1 MIPLIPTLVLAFV
14 SFACSAFVIL
24 RIVIPILPPHPL
36 SKRVAPAEFGLPNF
50 RSLSAADKSH
60 IWLASFDILAIG
72 IFVWQAVNE
81 HIGGPT
87 SMGVAEDPLSAVRL
101 WFALTVRQTCLL
113 VVAGLTLLHVRMGRS
128 VSFGSKHWILWSPT
142 VLLILTSTALAG
154 VLAGA
159 GMDTLFLGLLAYSSS
174 LAVLSTISF
183 ACLTVT
189 LVMIKRNLLAIQ
201 DVHDPWPP
209 AREGEEKPRPSFATE
224 EVDALRDGASWIT
237 SNASTSSRHNSI
249 SAWSFSTHHTAAT
262 SSQHGHARHP
272 GTASHT
278 SIPPKSSYWFG
289 SSTVALNVPPV
300 PPLPSPY
307 GPLSPTAEALGD
319 PDPFRR
325 IPTPLPEHPRQRF
338 GSQTSWLTSVDGSQ
352 PTLSAWSFPASS
364 VHEGTIRMNASNAS
378 IADLHA
384 ELLPST
390 AVSRPNTPAL
400 SNAQVLG
407 GYGYAPG
414 TYEAE
419 KGLAALATSSST
431 SLDVSMY
438 KAAGWL
444 LMIWVP
450 LALSFPYLGLLT
462 GRTEPSAVVNIL
474 LVLSVTLSS
483 PLLAL
488 NIVLRS
494 PIPIP
499 HGLFDS
505 HSDLPANVVRGP
517 SPAGT
522 STTYMNKFSHEYKRS
537 TSASVTVVEGRRSG
551 DVWLSK
557 GDAIDGKNRVGRA
570 LEMLAPRPKLSVLP
584 LEEKEDDDPTPPL
597 PIQMDDSSHHDFS
610 RNSTPQ
616 SQMTAEMG
624 RLRKEASNLSDK
636 LEVAFT
642 SRIMVAERHYS
653 AMAKTVVVDAS
664 PDKQGSAPQE
674 AGMTTAVKRASMRHS
689 AHLRSRSVSS
699 IQPADDDSYPGTP
712 TGSVFGT
719 SPSPPP
725 SFPLPPT
732 PPNVRAA
739 RLAKLKHKKSF
750 SSGEKFSSSPEGFY
764 FGAVDDIN
772 QIDALT
778 AGVLPVLV
786 PGLKVG
792 SGMKI
797 KKGDYSP
804 PTTWSRAARGPSGP
818 GALKARKA
826 NVKPEEFGALPG
838 QAHSTPARRK
848 PKVADA
854 SARKKHHFSLPSLG
868 LGKDGVHSL
877 ASEIKNALETHVNQ
891 YVSTPSN
898 VDISTRRI
906 TVYGGESLEH
916 LEVRQR
922 SESGAKRDALSR
934 ALSTRSLGLR
944 ADVPHSVDNSL
955 RLSNASIGLPP
966 SAASTATLFELE
978 AEIGMAL
985 ESPPQAEST
994 PHNTIAPRTT
1004 ARSRPP
1010 PLPLTHSN
1018 MYNVDTNER
1027 RSSRR
1032 SSIVYIKS
1040 DENQDEHNTP
1050 PQTYAN
1056 NDLEAI
1062 TDSTGSTRSA
1072 FAQWSSRAVRPL
1084 IPKASKLHR
1093 KMTSIVSEN
1102 NGAGSSSTKGQTS
1115 SPRGLRPLSLLQ
1127 DRDTNA
1133 QVNST
1138 VADGYATQGSTRP
1151 LTLGGKKQKSRMAL
1165 TVVDENGENVPP
1177 TTRDAGK
1184 KLKPLKLARSET
1196 AKMRGVL
1203 RKHEV
1208 LPDVVVRP
1216 PSNADQLIGYAY
1228 SS

>member
-128 VSFGSKHWILWSPT
+128 VSFGAKHWILWSPT

-183 ACLTVT
+183 ACLIVT

-209 AREGEEKPRPSFATE
+209 AREVEEKPRPSFATE

-249 SAWSFSTHHTAAT
+249 SAWSFSTHHTAAA

-431 SLDVSMY
+431 SLDVSLY

-462 GRTEPSAVVNIL
+462 GKAEPSAVVNIL

-488 NIVLRS
+488 NIMLRS

-505 HSDLPANVVRGP
+505 HSDLPANVIRGP

-570 LEMLAPRPKLSVLP
+570 LEMLAPRPKLS
-584 LEEKEDDDPTPPL
+584 
-597 PIQMDDSSHHDFS
+597 MDDSSHHDFS
-610 RNSTPQ
+610 HNSTPQ
-616 SQMTAEMG
+616 SHMTAEMG

-699 IQPADDDSYPGTP
+699 IQPAEDYSNPGTP

-804 PTTWSRAARGPSGP
+804 PTTWTRAARGPSGP
-818 GALKARKA
+818 GVSKARKA
-826 NVKPEEFGALPG
+826 IVKPEEFGALPG

-854 SARKKHHFSLPSLG
+854 STRKKHHFSLPSLG

-898 VDISTRRI
+898 VDISSRRI

-922 SESGAKRDALSR
+922 SESATKRDALSR

-1004 ARSRPP
+1004 TRSRPP

-1018 MYNVDTNER
+1018 MYSVDTNER

-1040 DENQDEHNTP
+1040 NENQNEHDTP
-1050 PQTYAN
+1050 PQTHAN

-1115 SPRGLRPLSLLQ
+1115 SPRGLRIYPP
-1127 DRDTNA
+1127 THA
-1133 QVNST
+1133 
-1138 VADGYATQGSTRP
+1138 
-1151 LTLGGKKQKSRMAL
+1151 GGKKQKSRMAL

-1177 TTRDAGK
+1177 MARDAGK

-1228 SS
+1228 TIISM